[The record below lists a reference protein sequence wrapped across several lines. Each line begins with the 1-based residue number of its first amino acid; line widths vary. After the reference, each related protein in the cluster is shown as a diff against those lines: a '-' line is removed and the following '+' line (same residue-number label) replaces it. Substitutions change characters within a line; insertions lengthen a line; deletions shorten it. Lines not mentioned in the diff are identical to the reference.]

1 MIGPGFNVSEDAGE
15 PIQPMHDRV
24 LIERMPE
31 EAETYNGLL
40 AIPEIARKP
49 AIKCKVIAV
58 GPGRW
63 EDGVFTKTAVK
74 PGDVVLVPHSDRWL
88 GEKLSDWKH
97 GEQVLIQSGDIGCI
111 LG

>member
-1 MIGPGFNVSEDAGE
+1 MIE
-15 PIQPMHDRV
+15 PMHDRV
-24 LIERMPE
+24 LVERMEQPQ
-31 EAETYNGLL
+31 GLII
-40 AIPEIARKP
+40 IPEKYRKP
-49 AIKCKVIAV
+49 AFKCKVIAV

-88 GEKLSDWKH
+88 DDRLADWKQ
-97 GEQVLIQSGDIGCI
+97 GEQVLIQSGDIGAI